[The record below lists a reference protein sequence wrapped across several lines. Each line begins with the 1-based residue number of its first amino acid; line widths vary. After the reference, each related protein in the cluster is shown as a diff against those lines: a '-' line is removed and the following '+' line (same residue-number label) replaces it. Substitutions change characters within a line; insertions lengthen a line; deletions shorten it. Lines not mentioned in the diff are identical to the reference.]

1 MQRKGQQAGSKQEA
15 GDFLYAEET
24 SAPISGKVSSEHISV
39 ALCLSCTKKKKNQTK
54 KGVLDCQS
62 MCVIVRTC

>member
-24 SAPISGKVSSEHISV
+24 SAQISGKVSSEHISV
-39 ALCLSCTKKKKNQTK
+39 ALCLSCTQKKKIKQK
-54 KGVLDCQS
+54 KDVLDCQS
-62 MCVIVRTC
+62 MCIIVRTC